1 MSTETTLVLLFPHEY
16 ILKHELDNL
25 LKTGTDIE
33 SLRKQF
39 VKEVR
44 SLRETCDGVCLV
56 PAYFWNGQMVEI
68 ADVFL
73 PDVSDRV
80 INSGVRIRLE
90 DLTSDDPDE
99 LVWDPEEPD
108 FAPIIDAIDS
118 SILVIGGFHFVDCVF
133 MFLLAAKEAGKKAVV
148 ALKTTDFL
156 FVHHGLAH
164 LGRPVK
170 DEIPPLADF
179 NQYSALLRHY
189 LSIIDY
195 PDE

>member
-1 MSTETTLVLLFPHEY
+1 MSTETTLVLLFPHDY
-16 ILKHELDNL
+16 IFRHQVDDL
-25 LKTGTDIE
+25 LKTGADIE
-33 SLRKQF
+33 PPIKQLVEEVQSLRK
-39 VKEVR
+39 
-44 SLRETCDGVCLV
+44 TCDNICLV

-68 ADVFL
+68 AEAFL
-73 PDVSDRV
+73 PNTSDRT
-80 INSGVRIRLE
+80 IDSGVRVRPKG
-90 DLTSDDPDE
+90 DDPDE